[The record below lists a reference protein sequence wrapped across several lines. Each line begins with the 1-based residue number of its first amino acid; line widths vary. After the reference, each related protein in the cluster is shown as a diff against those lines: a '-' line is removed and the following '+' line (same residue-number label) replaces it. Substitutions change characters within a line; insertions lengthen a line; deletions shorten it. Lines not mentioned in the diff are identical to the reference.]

1 MPKHTKQCYQCFIY
15 FFTCIYLPEKFVMT
29 SEKFKEELQES
40 GGVDEIFIPQKN
52 ESFAEGLSRRGSI
65 LIMFNYIIVFR

>member
-1 MPKHTKQCYQCFIY
+1 
-15 FFTCIYLPEKFVMT
+15 MT

-52 ESFAEGLSRRGSI
+52 ESFAEGLSRRESI
-65 LIMFNYIIVFR
+65 FIMLNYITLFR

>member
-1 MPKHTKQCYQCFIY
+1 
-15 FFTCIYLPEKFVMT
+15 MT

-52 ESFAEGLSRRGSI
+52 ESFAESLSMRGKLFI
-65 LIMFNYIIVFR
+65 FLNYIIVFR